1 MFRMWSRNMTHLPG
15 SRWPILGVALLTML
29 LGWGG
34 RALGADI
41 SLKPSLGVGEE
52 YTDNVFETYA
62 GKRTDFITHLRPN
75 FLLSYQTPFWAWN
88 LGYDLDYRYY
98 AKGSR
103 KDDATH
109 NGSLVGNIKLVD
121 EKLFLDLS
129 ETYKRVS
136 LDTSRDTT
144 LESFDQSQSN
154 QNVATVSP
162 WMLLRPTATTSAR
175 VGYRYVNTWYQSSE
189 AVSKQENVGF
199 LQLSYELMPR
209 LSATAG
215 YTVSRQ
221 DSDEGDS
228 VSQTALAGVKYE
240 HAKESLISVQAGYSW
255 LDAGQMNSNHPFWS
269 VAAEQMFDRT
279 KLSLG
284 TERKY
289 GDDPLRSVT
298 LTSTYFA
305 DLSTKFDRGSVGIRQ
320 SYMRLEELD
329 TNTVQSDTYTTSL
342 SGRYDLTARLMWHL
356 NFTYDHI
363 DIFYANGFTRRFL
376 TDTGLA
382 YQLSDTLSLSGTYKM
397 VHLYSPVIPV
407 DNKTVNRGILE
418 IRKTF

>member
-1 MFRMWSRNMTHLPG
+1 MRSLTVMYLPDT
-15 SRWPILGVALLTML
+15 RFAVLGAALFAML

-34 RALGADI
+34 TALGADI
-41 SLKPSLGVGEE
+41 SVKSSFGLGEE

-62 GKRTDFITHLRPN
+62 GKKTDFITHLRPN
-75 FLLSYQTPFWAWN
+75 FLLGYQTPFWAWN

-109 NGSLVGNIKLVD
+109 NGTVAGNIKLLD

-129 ETYKRVS
+129 ETYKKVS
-136 LDTSRDTT
+136 LDASRDTT
-144 LESFDQSQSN
+144 LESLDQSQSN
-154 QNVATVSP
+154 QNVVTVSP
-162 WMLLRPTATTSAR
+162 WMLLRPTAAASAK
-175 VGYRYVNTWYQSSE
+175 VGYRYVNTWYESSD
-189 AVSKQENVGF
+189 AVSKQQHVGF

-215 YTVSRQ
+215 HTVVRQ
-221 DSDEGDS
+221 DSDQGDS
-228 VSQTALAGVKYE
+228 VSHTALAGVKYE
-240 HAKESLISVQAGYSW
+240 HAKDSLISVQAGYSW
-255 LDAGQMNSNHPFWS
+255 LEAGQTNSNHPFWS
-269 VAAEQMFDRT
+269 VAAEHMFDRT
-279 KLSLG
+279 KLSVG

-289 GDDPLRSVT
+289 GDDPLRSMT
-298 LTSTYFA
+298 LTSSYFA
-305 DLSTKFDRGSVGIRQ
+305 DLSTKFDRGNLGIRQ
-320 SYMRLEELD
+320 SFSRLDELD
-329 TNTVQSDTYTTSL
+329 TDTVQSDTYTTSL
-342 SGRYDLTARLMWHL
+342 SARYDLSARLMWHL

-382 YQLSDTLSLSGTYKM
+382 YQLSDTLSLSGAYKM
-397 VHLYSPVIPV
+397 VHLYSPVIPE

-418 IRKTF
+418 IRKTFQ